1 MNTPRQR
8 RPYRVALTTL
18 VTGLT
23 LSLANGGAQGNGQS
37 INILINDSPWFPGFK
52 ALVEQ
57 YQKETGNR
65 VNLNVTPF
73 AGMLQKTQNAVTA
86 KESEFDLVNLNEQWY
101 MRFYADGQ
109 IAPLKKID
117 PTFKLDPQI
126 IEYDYATRWDARL
139 KNSTKSGEILGLPI
153 NGNIQL
159 LYYRKD
165 LFDKAGLAAPKTWA
179 DVEKAAQILH
189 NPPNMYGFAA
199 RTAPADYDYQGVL
212 NSYLGSVLKYDATS
226 KQWEVTLG
234 QAVAANAL
242 DRWVNLAKT
251 YGPRNYTSLGQAD
264 MAALMSS
271 GRLAMGV
278 MVAALAP
285 SFEDPKTSAVAG
297 KVAAAVVP
305 GATASRRATMSGIWV
320 MGIPQNL
327 PTARKKAALNFL
339 TWATSKKAQMAYA
352 RAGAIPVRQDVFE
365 ELGDEQK
372 YAWMKAMAQS
382 TPYIK
387 AQPRLRESAQII
399 EILNRYLPQVISGGA
414 KSAPTLDAAAR
425 EIHKVLIGAGY
436 KVKPLR

>member
-1 MNTPRQR
+1 MNSTRT
-8 RPYRVALTTL
+8 RVTLTALL
-18 VTGLT
+18 TGLT
-23 LSLANGGAQGNGQS
+23 LSLSNSTAQGNTQAIS
-37 INILINDSPWFPGFK
+37 ILINDSPWFPGFK

-57 YQKETGNR
+57 YQKETGRR

-109 IAPLKKID
+109 ITPLKKID
-117 PTFKLDPQI
+117 PAFKLDPQI

-139 KNSTKSGEILGLPI
+139 KNSNKKGEVLGLPI

-179 DVEKAAQILH
+179 DVEKAAKVLH
-189 NPPNMYGFAA
+189 DAPNMYGFAA
-199 RTAPADYDYQGVL
+199 RTSPPDYDYQGIL
-212 NSYLGSVLKYDATS
+212 NSYMGSVLKYDTSS
-226 KQWEVTLG
+226 KQWEVNLS
-234 QAVAANAL
+234 QDVASRAL
-242 DRWVNLAKT
+242 DTWVRLGKT
-251 YGPRNYTSLGQAD
+251 YGPRNYANLGQAD

-278 MVAALAP
+278 MVSALAP
-285 SFEDPKTSAVAG
+285 SFEDPKVSSVVG
-297 KVAAAVVP
+297 KVAATVVP
-305 GATASRRATMSGIWV
+305 GATATRRATMSGIWV

-327 PTARKKAALNFL
+327 PTARKKAALDFL
-339 TWATSKKAQMAYA
+339 EWATSKKAQMNYA

-365 ELGDEQK
+365 ELGDEKQF
-372 YAWMKAMAQS
+372 AWMKAMAQS
-382 TPYIK
+382 TPFIK
-387 AQPRLRESAQII
+387 AQPRVRESAQII
-399 EILNRYLPQVISGGA
+399 EVLNRRLPQVISGGA
-414 KSAPTLDAAAR
+414 KSDATLDAAAR
-425 EIHKVLIGAGY
+425 EIHKILTDAGY